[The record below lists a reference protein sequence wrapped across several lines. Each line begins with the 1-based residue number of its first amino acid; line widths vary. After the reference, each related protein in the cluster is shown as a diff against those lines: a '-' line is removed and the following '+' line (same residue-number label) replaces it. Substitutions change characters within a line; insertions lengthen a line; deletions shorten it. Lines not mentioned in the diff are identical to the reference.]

1 MTDDLPTCDPSWRRK
16 FRDAFRGQ
24 KRGFRGESSFFVH
37 FFAAA
42 MVIVTAVALGADRT
56 EWCLLLLC
64 ITLVLTAE
72 MFNSAIERLA
82 KAIDQNYNTH
92 LRDALDIGAGA
103 VLTAAVGAA
112 ILGVVILGRLIL
124 ISLGLPA
131 W

>member
-1 MTDDLPTCDPSWRRK
+1 MADDMPNSDPSWRRK
-16 FRDAFRGQ
+16 FGDAFRGQ

-42 MVIVTAVALGADRT
+42 LVVTAALALGADRN

-72 MFNSAIERLA
+72 MFNSAVERLA
-82 KAIDQNYNTH
+82 RAIDQNYNAN
-92 LRDALDIGAGA
+92 LRDALDIAAGA
-103 VLTAAVGAA
+103 VLTAAIGAA
-112 ILGVVILGRLIL
+112 ILGFVILGRLIL
-124 ISLGLPA
+124 ISLGLPT